1 MRKVKS
7 VAKYYVL
14 IALPPK
20 GRFTLPSKG
29 RIALPSKG
37 RITLPSKERIAIRPY
52 D

>member
-7 VAKYYVL
+7 VARYYVL

-20 GRFTLPSKG
+20 GRITLPPKGRITLPSKG
-29 RIALPSKG
+29 RIA
-37 RITLPSKERIAIRPY
+37 IRPY

>member
-20 GRFTLPSKG
+20 GRITLTSKG
-29 RIALPSKG
+29 
-37 RITLPSKERIAIRPY
+37 RIAIRPY

>member
-7 VAKYYVL
+7 VARYYVL

-20 GRFTLPSKG
+20 GRITLP
-29 RIALPSKG
+29 PKG
-37 RITLPSKERIAIRPY
+37 RITLPSKGRITIRPY

>member
-20 GRFTLPSKG
+20 GR
-29 RIALPSKG
+29 IALPSKG
-37 RITLPSKERIAIRPY
+37 QIAIRPY

>member
-7 VAKYYVL
+7 VAKNYVL

-20 GRFTLPSKG
+20 GRITLPSKG

-37 RITLPSKERIAIRPY
+37 QIAIRPY

>member
-20 GRFTLPSKG
+20 GR
-29 RIALPSKG
+29 IALPSKG
-37 RITLPSKERIAIRPY
+37 RITLPSKGRIAIRPY

>member
-20 GRFTLPSKG
+20 GR
-29 RIALPSKG
+29 IALPSKG
-37 RITLPSKERIAIRPY
+37 RITIRPY

>member
-20 GRFTLPSKG
+20 GRIT
-29 RIALPSKG
+29 LPSKG
-37 RITLPSKERIAIRPY
+37 RITLPSKGRIAIRPY

>member
-20 GRFTLPSKG
+20 GR
-29 RIALPSKG
+29 IALPSKG
-37 RITLPSKERIAIRPY
+37 RIAIRSY

>member
-20 GRFTLPSKG
+20 GQITLPPKGRITLPSKG
-29 RIALPSKG
+29 RIA
-37 RITLPSKERIAIRPY
+37 IRPY

>member
-20 GRFTLPSKG
+20 GRITLPSKG

-37 RITLPSKERIAIRPY
+37 RIAIRPY

>member
-20 GRFTLPSKG
+20 GR
-29 RIALPSKG
+29 IALPSKG
-37 RITLPSKERIAIRPY
+37 RIAIRPY

>member
-20 GRFTLPSKG
+20 GRITLPSKG

-37 RITLPSKERIAIRPY
+37 QIAIRPY

>member
-20 GRFTLPSKG
+20 GRITLPSKG

-37 RITLPSKERIAIRPY
+37 RIAIHPY

>member
-20 GRFTLPSKG
+20 GRIALPSKG

-37 RITLPSKERIAIRPY
+37 RIAIRPY

>member
-20 GRFTLPSKG
+20 GRITLPSKG
-29 RIALPSKG
+29 RIA
-37 RITLPSKERIAIRPY
+37 IRPY

>member
-20 GRFTLPSKG
+20 GRITLPSKGQITLPSKG
-29 RIALPSKG
+29 RIA
-37 RITLPSKERIAIRPY
+37 IRPY

>member
-7 VAKYYVL
+7 IAKYYVL
-14 IALPPK
+14 IV
-20 GRFTLPSKG
+20 LPSKG

-37 RITLPSKERIAIRPY
+37 QIAIRPY

>member
-14 IALPPK
+14 IALP
-20 GRFTLPSKG
+20 
-29 RIALPSKG
+29 SKG
-37 RITLPSKERIAIRPY
+37 RITLPSKGRIAIRPY

>member
-14 IALPPK
+14 IALPSKGRIALPPK
-20 GRFTLPSKG
+20 GRITLPSKG
-29 RIALPSKG
+29 RIA
-37 RITLPSKERIAIRPY
+37 IRPY

>member
-20 GRFTLPSKG
+20 GRITLPPKGRITLPSKG
-29 RIALPSKG
+29 RIA
-37 RITLPSKERIAIRPY
+37 IRPY